1 MHFPV
6 TDITRSVRSC
16 LGETRRRSRLALGRG
31 YHGDGRDVRQ
41 ILLDYLFSFADPAVS
56 AGCAPIISLLDPR
69 PSSSTDRLRKMRKY
83 GRAVV
88 GLNQT
93 LMPVLSVWRKRP
105 PDKSPPG
112 IKETADPAVT
122 AIGAASPLLAIS
134 LRRPSPS
141 EMLPRLAARSRWW
154 PPDNCSAP
162 RPTSRRDARLRAS
175 SGSSAPGAAS
185 ISRSV

>member
-1 MHFPV
+1 MWP
-6 TDITRSVRSC
+6 DKSNWN
-16 LGETRRRSRLALGRG
+16 RRGSATV
-31 YHGDGRDVRQ
+31 VRQ
-41 ILLDYLFSFADPAVS
+41 RLFWIPPTPGMSAKFCWIICSPSADDPAAS
-56 AGCAPIISLLDPR
+56 TGCAPIISSLDPR
-69 PSSSTDRLRKMRKY
+69 SSSSTDRLRKMRKY

-134 LRRPSPS
+134 PRRPSSS
-141 EMLPRLAARSRWW
+141 EILPRLAAR
-154 PPDNCSAP
+154 P
-162 RPTSRRDARLRAS
+162 LV
-175 SGSSAPGAAS
+175 AA
-185 ISRSV
+185 